1 MVNQS
6 KWGAKLALISYL
18 VLFGGM
24 GMASFIV
31 WLLLSGM
38 GTTDL
43 PFPIGLISLPVAS
56 VTILGITLL
65 FARYKDAGLK
75 ELGLRK
81 ISLRILAIVV
91 ITALL
96 TPLLQKGIIIGE
108 EAILGPDPMAENF
121 QKMLTP
127 KNSLQLVAM
136 IAISLVVVGPSEELA
151 FRGFI
156 QKGFENSLGNTGGLL
171 IASLLFTIIHVGWG
185 LYSVVSVFPV
195 ALVFGYVWQRTKG
208 NTTASALIHGIHNSI
223 GIALTYFAII

>member
-1 MVNQS
+1 MLMVNQS
-6 KWGAKLALISYL
+6 KWGGAKLALISYL

-43 PFPIGLISLPVAS
+43 SFPIGLISLPVAS

-65 FARYKDAGLK
+65 FARYKDAGSK

-96 TPLLQKGIIIGE
+96 TPMLQMGIIIGE

-121 QKMLTP
+121 QKMLIP

-156 QKGFENSLGNTGGLL
+156 QKGFENSLWNNGGLL

-195 ALVFGYVWQRTKG
+195 ALVFGYVWQRTKMK
-208 NTTASALIHGIHNSI
+208 
-223 GIALTYFAII
+223 